1 MEIAGLKV
9 DELAAL
15 LLGGLRGIIFAATTG
30 TLSPSGLRLRRSCLP
45 GRAGKGARADEKGGS
60 GGRRAGKWGP
70 FSASCLIFFCQTR
83 RRQLAPT
90 FVGQFVN
97 ASLAAGMSFSRVG
110 CILK

>member
-1 MEIAGLKV
+1 MEIAGLRV
-9 DELAAL
+9 DELASL
-15 LLGGLRGIIFAATTG
+15 LLGGLRRSFFAATTG
-30 TLSPSGLRLRRSCLP
+30 TLSPSGLPLRRSCLP
-45 GRAGKGARADEKGGS
+45 GPAVAGRVSEVPS
-60 GGRRAGKWGP
+60 
-70 FSASCLIFFCQTR
+70 SASCLIFFGQTR